1 MARMTAPA
9 APDPLAPLPAG
20 EDDAAGPERGTSGGP
35 AETGAPQPGAA
46 ASGAGGHSARRTRD
60 RRGRGLRPP
69 RPFGLRSERG
79 RGEALLTAVEKAV
92 DRLAALEAPGLRH
105 VTARVERIPDRLDER
120 LRALR
125 AGAERDEETLFARA
139 ERQGQDGVVITLF
152 ERPLRDAADPEDLD
166 GAVYGVALSRCAEA
180 LGVDP
185 QVLDPG
191 WGRA

>member
-35 AETGAPQPGAA
+35 AETGAPQPGDA
-46 ASGAGGHSARRTRD
+46 ASGAGGQRARRTRD
-60 RRGRGLRPP
+60 RRGRGLRHP

-120 LRALR
+120 LRGLR

-191 WGRA
+191 WGRG

>member
-1 MARMTAPA
+1 M
-9 APDPLAPLPAG
+9 PAG
-20 EDDAAGPERGTSGGP
+20 EGDAAGPERGTSGGP

-46 ASGAGGHSARRTRD
+46 ASGAGGQRARRTRD
-60 RRGRGLRPP
+60 RRGRGLRHP

>member
-9 APDPLAPLPAG
+9 SPDPLAPLPAG
-20 EDDAAGPERGTSGGP
+20 EGDAAGAEPGASGGP
-35 AETGAPQPGAA
+35 AEAGPGTGGDD
-46 ASGAGGHSARRTRD
+46 GRGRRARRTRD
-60 RRGRGLRPP
+60 RRGRGLRHP
-69 RPFGLRSERG
+69 RPFGTRSERG

-120 LRALR
+120 LHALR

-139 ERQGQDGVVITLF
+139 ERQGGDGVVITLF
-152 ERPLRDAADPEDLD
+152 ERPLREAAEPDDLE
-166 GAVYGVALSRCAEA
+166 GAVYGVALSRCADA

-185 QVLDPG
+185 RVLDPE
-191 WGRA
+191 WGRG